1 MIVYLLLK
9 YEALALNHFFCLE
22 IVYKEQLKVLEKVSG
37 MVQTATE
44 EKLKSKKQ
52 NSFYDKLT
60 ELNNKYH
67 PNSHGEKWTRE
78 ELYER

>member
-1 MIVYLLLK
+1 MLPKL
-9 YEALALNHFFCLE
+9 
-22 IVYKEQLKVLEKVSG
+22 VYKEQLKVLEKVSG